1 MAVLSLLLFVVCGY
15 LVSVAVCVCCF
26 LSVAVCVAA
35 CLLLSVPVAVCGCC
49 CVWRSEGKKT
59 NKGAGH
65 VSEDSGDDLRDHAR
79 NEALDSFAVD
89 LGKNVPAG
97 GAKKKAGGKK
107 GTGKGKKK

>member
-1 MAVLSLLLFVVCGY
+1 MAILSLLLFV
-15 LVSVAVCVCCF
+15 SVAFCP
-26 LSVAVCVAA
+26 LLCVAA

-107 GTGKGKKK
+107 GKGKGKKK